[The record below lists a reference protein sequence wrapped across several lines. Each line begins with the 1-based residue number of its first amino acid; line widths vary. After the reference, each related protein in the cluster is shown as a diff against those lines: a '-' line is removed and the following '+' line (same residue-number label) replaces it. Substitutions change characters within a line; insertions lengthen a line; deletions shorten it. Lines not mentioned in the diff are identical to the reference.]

1 MLLLLLLPGRW
12 IQFEMRTDYCLGTL
26 VPEKKVKVQ
35 MVDGGKKYGK
45 IGRQRE
51 DTYLFQTYL
60 IEIGASRNRGLR

>member
-1 MLLLLLLPGRW
+1 MLLLLLPGRW
-12 IQFEMRTDYCLGTL
+12 IQFEKRTDYCLGIL
-26 VPEKKVKVQ
+26 VSEKKVKVQ

-60 IEIGASRNRGLR
+60 VKVGAGTSQGL